1 MKNGEK
7 KMRIKDRLETILKAA
22 IDSEAENL
30 KEIND
35 VLNLIIKKQD
45 KLNKELAGEDYAK
58 TLTTTAGLPI
68 NYGDCIMSETDEIQ
82 NSIPWKHW
90 KAGSFNKANLNTEI
104 FDLFHFAPSVLLTA
118 IANSSELESA
128 EYVDFY
134 INSDTLEKHRD
145 MLLNFCKDELT
156 LYTFLKNNIA
166 TLGVN
171 LSSVYLVHKIG
182 HPLDTVRLIQM
193 ALGTLKNALLIY
205 MINNEITDAKVA
217 INEIYKSYL
226 VKNVLNSFRNDNGYK
241 EGTYLK
247 MWRISEDEE
256 KEYEDN
262 DIAYGIASVATDISA
277 DELEEHLL
285 AKLTEKYSK
294 AMDYYRSEGN

>member
-1 MKNGEK
+1 MKNGEN
-7 KMRIKDRLETILKAA
+7 KMRIEDRLKALVGAA
-22 IDSEAENL
+22 IASEAESL

-45 KLNKELAGEDYAK
+45 KLNKELAGEEYAK
-58 TLTTTAGLPI
+58 TLLTSNGLPI

-82 NSIPWKHW
+82 NSFPWKHW
-90 KAGSFNKANLNTEI
+90 KAGIFNKANLNTEVV
-104 FDLFHFAPSVLLTA
+104 DLFHFAPSVLLTA
-118 IANSSELESA
+118 IANNSELESA

-134 INSDTLEKHRD
+134 SNSDTLEKHRD

-171 LSSVYLVHKIG
+171 LSNVYLVHKIG
-182 HPLDTVRLIQM
+182 HPLDTIRLIQM

-205 MINNEITDAKVA
+205 MLNNEITDAKVA

-226 VKNVLNSFRNDNGYK
+226 VKNTLNSFRNNNGYK
-241 EGTYLK
+241 EGTYIKIWKLDD
-247 MWRISEDEE
+247 IG
-256 KEYEDN
+256 YEDN
-262 DIAYGIASVATDISA
+262 DIAYGIASVATISKKIPLE
-277 DELEEHLL
+277 ELEDHLL
-285 AKLTEKYSK
+285 QELTEKYSK
-294 AMDYYRSEGN
+294 AVEYSLKAN